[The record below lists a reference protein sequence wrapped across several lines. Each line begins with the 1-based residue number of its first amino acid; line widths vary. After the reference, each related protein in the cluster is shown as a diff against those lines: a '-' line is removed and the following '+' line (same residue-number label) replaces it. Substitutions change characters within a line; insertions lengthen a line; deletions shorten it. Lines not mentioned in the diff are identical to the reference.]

1 MEDAKS
7 SSHLRR
13 AQQTVPS
20 TANNEKL
27 QFYLCLLKIGRYQAS
42 CCHVPLCEREDCA
55 HDFAVH
61 MLAKNLS
68 PEQRNN
74 KAYLFQ
80 CAHNF
85 ACNYLRSLPQHLLF
99 VNIADVEL
107 VRCPHSEWSLSWT
120 EQRALLEGYLQR
132 LNPNQREI
140 VVRRFY
146 DQQSPTE
153 IAKAIGSTPGA
164 VRIQLHR
171 ALETLRTWMRED
183 GLQLIYAPTQAQFQQ
198 HDAGGGRAPKMRKVH
213 PMTPKMHVV
222 TKPENGCNAAPSAS
236 VIVFEWCKS
245 AALKR
250 KEALLCHQCLSAHA
264 AISASGNI
272 SYRFCLSCPVA
283 LSASMGT

>member
-7 SSHLRR
+7 SSRKR
-13 AQQTVPS
+13 AQNAAS

-27 QFYLCLLKIGRYQAS
+27 PRYLFLLKIGRYQAG
-42 CCHVPLCEREDCA
+42 CCHVPLCELEDCA

-68 PEQRNN
+68 PEQLNN

-99 VNIADVEL
+99 INIADVAL
-107 VRCPHSEWSLSWT
+107 VRCPHSEWTLSCA
-120 EQRALLEGYLQR
+120 EQRALLERYLRR
-132 LNPNQREI
+132 LNPNQYEI
-140 VVRRFY
+140 VVRRYY

-153 IAKAIGSTPGA
+153 IAQAMGSTPGA

-183 GLQLIYAPTQAQFQQ
+183 GLQLIYAPAEAQFQP
-198 HDAGGGRAPKMRKVH
+198 HDAGGGGD
-213 PMTPKMHVV
+213 T
-222 TKPENGCNAAPSAS
+222 
-236 VIVFEWCKS
+236 
-245 AALKR
+245 
-250 KEALLCHQCLSAHA
+250 CLEDAES
-264 AISASGNI
+264 SSDD
-272 SYRFCLSCPVA
+272 L
-283 LSASMGT
+283 